1 MSLSENQIDEKL
13 KKMFFDVFEIKDIDL
28 NSSMDEIPEWDSFK
42 HFELIVSLEKEFQ
55 IKLKIEDSTEITSIP
70 IIKSKLVKYLNE
82 N

>member
-55 IKLKIEDSTEITSIP
+55 IIKDIIDDKI
-70 IIKSKLVKYLNE
+70 
-82 N
+82 

>member
-1 MSLSENQIDEKL
+1 MSHSEDQIDEKL
-13 KKMFFDVFEIKDIDL
+13 KKVFLDVFEIKNIDL

-55 IKLKIEDSTEITSIP
+55 IKLNIEDSTEIISIP

>member
-1 MSLSENQIDEKL
+1 MSLSENQSDEKL

-70 IIKSKLVKYLNE
+70 IIKIKLVKYLNE